1 MDYKNLAA
9 TILEKVGGEKNVLSV
24 GHCATRLRFNL
35 KDDKKADTEFLKNL
49 KGVVGVVNKGGQYQ
63 VVIGSDVRN
72 VYKELLNL
80 GSFSDENNGEKVVIT
95 DFNGIGKSTLL

>member
-1 MDYKNLAA
+1 MDYNKFAS
-9 TILEKVGGEKNVLSV
+9 TILETVGGEKNVISV

-35 KDDKKADTEFLKNL
+35 KDDKKADTEFLQNL

-72 VYKELLNL
+72 VYK
-80 GSFSDENNGEKVVIT
+80 
-95 DFNGIGKSTLL
+95 